1 MVAPGSING
10 VLSGE
15 HYNRSV
21 RSNKI
26 VYESMTHLLFEC
38 YLEILQEEEQRN
50 IEHMIG
56 QDLVISIFCE
66 ISIRLINRIYTH
78 VF

>member
-1 MVAPGSING
+1 M
-10 VLSGE
+10 
-15 HYNRSV
+15 
-21 RSNKI
+21 
-26 VYESMTHLLFEC
+26 YESMTHLLFEC